1 MPQRDIVALHAIAFM
16 LLLPSA
22 KSLAICATV
31 SIKLRW
37 IKGYTLKLGLTM
49 IDAFEAIHQRAALQG
64 DTPCIC
70 RTDGCAYTACAGMS
84 MLN

>member
-31 SIKLRW
+31 SNYIKE
-37 IKGYTLKLGLTM
+37 TSS
-49 IDAFEAIHQRAALQG
+49 AIYFLHQCH
-64 DTPCIC
+64 D
-70 RTDGCAYTACAGMS
+70 
-84 MLN
+84 